1 MAEFFIEIGSEE
13 LPSGYVQPALDYMQK
28 ELSAFFSKNRIA
40 AESPKT
46 LGTPRRLIVSV
57 KGVMA
62 MQEDSV
68 DEFLGP
74 GVSVAFDNQGQ
85 PTKAA
90 TGFARG
96 KGVDVSDLTRKQTP
110 KGEVVCARVEN
121 KGRAT
126 SSLLNEYLPQ
136 LINEIP
142 FPKKMRWQNK
152 PQPFARPL
160 HWIAALFDGQALQ
173 FEFDGIA
180 NDVVSRGHRFLKP
193 EKFQVK
199 DLESYLRECE
209 KHYLVVD
216 PEARKKSIFEQVQQL
231 AEKTG
236 GHIKEDEELLNLV
249 NFLVEF
255 PVAIKGDF
263 DPVFLELPQE
273 LLVITMKYHQKY
285 FPIWDKEE
293 KLLPC
298 FITVS
303 NMPAAE
309 GNEIQKG
316 NERVLRARL
325 EDARFFYDEDRKKKL
340 EDFVEPLKGVVFQKK
355 LGTVFEKVSRVTELS
370 GILAN
375 QVCPQKEKHAK
386 RAAELCKADLV
397 SQMVFEFPE
406 LQGIM
411 GGYYAS
417 YSGEEAEVA
426 LAIKEHYRPTFAGD
440 DLPSS
445 DSGACVAI
453 ADKLDTI
460 IGCISVG
467 LIPTGSED
475 PYGLRR
481 HALGIIQILL
491 DRNWQISFQQLVESG
506 LTLVLEKAK
515 LGKDEIKKH
524 VDDLFSQRYK
534 TLLNGE
540 GFPYDAIDCVL
551 STGMDSIV
559 DVKAKVAALSDLKKQ
574 PYFEPLAIAFRRVAS
589 ILDKKVDGEVDPG
602 LLNEPAEKQLYEAFL
617 KLRDPVLNHI
627 SSKEFS
633 KALQKMG
640 EIKPSVDDFFDNVM
654 VMVEDP
660 ALRANRLCLL
670 RDISGLF
677 SGLADFSKIV
687 LKKS

>member
-1 MAEFFIEIGSEE
+1 
-13 LPSGYVQPALDYMQK
+13 
-28 ELSAFFSKNRIA
+28 
-40 AESPKT
+40 
-46 LGTPRRLIVSV
+46 
-57 KGVMA
+57 
-62 MQEDSV
+62 
-68 DEFLGP
+68 
-74 GVSVAFDNQGQ
+74 
-85 PTKAA
+85 
-90 TGFARG
+90 
-96 KGVDVSDLTRKQTP
+96 
-110 KGEVVCARVEN
+110 
-121 KGRAT
+121 
-126 SSLLNEYLPQ
+126 
-136 LINEIP
+136 
-142 FPKKMRWQNK
+142 
-152 PQPFARPL
+152 
-160 HWIAALFDGQALQ
+160 
-173 FEFDGIA
+173 
-180 NDVVSRGHRFLKP
+180 
-193 EKFQVK
+193 
-199 DLESYLRECE
+199 
-209 KHYLVVD
+209 
-216 PEARKKSIFEQVQQL
+216 
-231 AEKTG
+231 
-236 GHIKEDEELLNLV
+236 
-249 NFLVEF
+249 
-255 PVAIKGDF
+255 
-263 DPVFLELPQE
+263 
-273 LLVITMKYHQKY
+273 MKYHQKY

-293 KLLPC
+293 KLLSC

-375 QVCPQKEKHAK
+375 QFCPQKEKHAK

-559 DVKAKVAALSDLKKQ
+559 DVKAKVAAFSDLKKQ